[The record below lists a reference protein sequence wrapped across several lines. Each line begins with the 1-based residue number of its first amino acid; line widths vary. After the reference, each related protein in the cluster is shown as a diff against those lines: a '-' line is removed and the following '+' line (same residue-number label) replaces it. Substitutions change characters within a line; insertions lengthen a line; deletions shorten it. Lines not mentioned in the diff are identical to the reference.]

1 MDSSAGTGDFC
12 TPALSPVLLWK
23 MSSEPIISMWV
34 VLPMASVALL
44 VQAGYLMVL
53 KELPD
58 GAMPASRKRIRTA
71 SGWLSMFAIP
81 LSAYGF
87 GFATMDEPRVFV
99 IVWMV
104 VIGLIGGILMLAG
117 LDSINTMRLHRKAKE
132 SLDVEYRQSLRLIK
146 EARERDE
153 GHD

>member
-1 MDSSAGTGDFC
+1 
-12 TPALSPVLLWK
+12 
-23 MSSEPIISMWV
+23 MWV

-71 SGWLSMFAIP
+71 SGWMSMFAIP